1 MIYYIEIR
9 KKMEE
14 NEKRKLGRA
23 TLLKKNGKRKIV
35 KLKNEKNADEKRY
48 INERREKLLEFDNFL

>member
-9 KKMEE
+9 KKLEE

-48 INERREKLLEFDNFL
+48 INERRGKIIVI